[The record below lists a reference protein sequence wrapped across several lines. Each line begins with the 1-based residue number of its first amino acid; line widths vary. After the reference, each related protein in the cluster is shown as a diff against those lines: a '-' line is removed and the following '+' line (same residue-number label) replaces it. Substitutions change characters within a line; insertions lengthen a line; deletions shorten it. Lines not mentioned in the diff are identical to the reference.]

1 MTDKKIKDF
10 TKGIE
15 EIAKLHPA
23 DQEKVFQMENMRTYE
38 QDLKE
43 LNISEGEF
51 NNIISHIYDKT
62 ADEMAVLAKAIKSGA
77 AVLPTVKRAFER
89 VLAIRQAER
98 QEAYNIYYNDLNTMC
113 YSCKKCGISCNG
125 TICKTWTGCAMK
137 N

>member
-1 MTDKKIKDF
+1 
-10 TKGIE
+10 
-15 EIAKLHPA
+15 
-23 DQEKVFQMENMRTYE
+23 MRTYE

-43 LNISEGEF
+43 LNISAEEF
-51 NNIISHIYDKT
+51 DNIISHIYDKA

-98 QEAYNIYYNDLNTMC
+98 QEAYNIY
-113 YSCKKCGISCNG
+113 CKKCGISCNG
-125 TICKTWTGCAMK
+125 TVCKTWTGCAMK

>member
-1 MTDKKIKDF
+1 MKVKIKIEGKINDTYTF
-10 TKGIE
+10 QQPEEGNILDELAAIIE
-15 EIAKLHPA
+15 E
-23 DQEKVFQMENMRTYE
+23 
-38 QDLKE
+38 
-43 LNISEGEF
+43 
-51 NNIISHIYDKT
+51 
-62 ADEMAVLAKAIKSGA
+62 MAALAKAIKSGA

-89 VLAIRQAER
+89 VLTIRQAER

>member
-1 MTDKKIKDF
+1 
-10 TKGIE
+10 
-15 EIAKLHPA
+15 
-23 DQEKVFQMENMRTYE
+23 MRTYE

-43 LNISEGEF
+43 LNISAEELD
-51 NNIISHIYDKT
+51 NIISHIYDKT
-62 ADEMAVLAKAIKSGA
+62 ADEMAALAKAIKSGA

-89 VLAIRQAER
+89 VLTIRQAER

>member
-1 MTDKKIKDF
+1 
-10 TKGIE
+10 
-15 EIAKLHPA
+15 
-23 DQEKVFQMENMRTYE
+23 MRTYE

-43 LNISEGEF
+43 LNISAEEF
-51 NNIISHIYDKT
+51 DNIISHIYDKT

-89 VLAIRQAER
+89 VLAMRPEER
-98 QEAYNIYYNDLNTMC
+98 QDAYNIYYGDLNTMC

-125 TICKTWTGCAMK
+125 TTCKTWTGCAMK